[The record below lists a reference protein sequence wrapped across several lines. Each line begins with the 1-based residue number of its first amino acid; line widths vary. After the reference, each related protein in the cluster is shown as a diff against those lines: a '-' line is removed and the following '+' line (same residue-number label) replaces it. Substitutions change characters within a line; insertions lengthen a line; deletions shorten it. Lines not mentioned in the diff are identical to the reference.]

1 MDIRKTIKKVPP
13 RIWILVAIVLVGL
26 FLRTY
31 RFHDWLDFG
40 SDQVNDAERVG
51 AVVEQTAPWPS
62 YGPDMGNSGT
72 GGRQNR
78 FRLGPIYYD
87 FEIVSAKLFGNNP
100 DSMAY
105 PDLLFSVLSIPLLY
119 LFLRKAF
126 NENVSLALTGL
137 STISFSSLS
146 FSHSAWNVNPIPFFS
161 LLFLL
166 SLYEFV
172 LGAEKTPFR
181 WVVALGVAL
190 GVGIQLHAI
199 LLVLFP
205 ATLFFTSL
213 LFLRKRRA
221 SWKKLVAV
229 IFIMILLNLGQLFGE
244 MNNDFKNTRIFLASA
259 TESSTASDER
269 LSIRIGNE
277 LSCTFQADTYILSSV
292 GPTDCDFS
300 LMNAVKQRFDTE
312 TSGPIKNRRFLFE
325 TILCVLFSV
334 AGYGLLFSRF
344 GKREHNPSRRRF
356 FGLVA
361 LYSMLS
367 FFVMLP
373 VLDAPLRYF
382 IHLSFL
388 PFLFLGLIIEYPT
401 SHSSPRRLVCISAVF
416 IFLIWSNI
424 SSLTTEIREGFVR
437 SRIILGQVEAM
448 TEYMIAHRHFN
459 DGIRLMN
466 SHDSMDFLKPL
477 QYVAEKRGVPLLKIG
492 TKDDPATAKPE
503 FYLDTGIFD
512 GSTTTVRGESF
523 DSYKTF
529 GQTTIFHL
537 IQQNSL

>member
-1 MDIRKTIKKVPP
+1 M
-13 RIWILVAIVLVGL
+13 LVGL

-292 GPTDCDFS
+292 GPTYCDFS

-334 AGYGLLFSRF
+334 AGFGCGGEEDPRVFEVVVHFSEELPQIQEDHDENHCHEFFPGCASFPQEKER
-344 GKREHNPSRRRF
+344 REEEGCRK
-356 FGLVA
+356 
-361 LYSMLS
+361 
-367 FFVMLP
+367 
-373 VLDAPLRYF
+373 
-382 IHLSFL
+382 
-388 PFLFLGLIIEYPT
+388 EY
-401 SHSSPRRLVCISAVF
+401 
-416 IFLIWSNI
+416 
-424 SSLTTEIREGFVR
+424 E
-437 SRIILGQVEAM
+437 
-448 TEYMIAHRHFN
+448 
-459 DGIRLMN
+459 
-466 SHDSMDFLKPL
+466 
-477 QYVAEKRGVPLLKIG
+477 QYRMQ
-492 TKDDPATAKPE
+492 
-503 FYLDTGIFD
+503 LDTDAECDAECDHPSEGCLFRAED
-512 GSTTTVRGESF
+512 KLVEGEQ
-523 DSYKTF
+523 K
-529 GQTTIFHL
+529 
-537 IQQNSL
+537 